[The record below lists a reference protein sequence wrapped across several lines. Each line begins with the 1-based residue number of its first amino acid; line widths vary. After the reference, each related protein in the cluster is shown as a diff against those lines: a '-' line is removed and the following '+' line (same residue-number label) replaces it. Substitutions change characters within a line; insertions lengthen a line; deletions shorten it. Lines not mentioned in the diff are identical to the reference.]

1 MKKYKE
7 AGTCDICFFGRELC
21 YKKEDAKCSWHE
33 GKHIEPGQKKCNQFL
48 RSDFAK
54 KK

>member
-7 AGTCDICFFGRELC
+7 PGTCDICFWGREID
-21 YKKEDAKCSWHE
+21 YKIENPICNWHE
-33 GKHIEPGQKKCNQFL
+33 GKKIESGQKKCNQFL
-48 RSDFAK
+48 RCDWAK